1 MRGDDVGH
9 ATAERHRPPPDDAR
23 CFGRFF
29 YPPLKGIKLDDQC
42 VTCSRRNE
50 AIMDTIMT
58 RPRPSAGTVLPV
70 IQGSVCLVRVGDWG
84 W

>member
-1 MRGDDVGH
+1 MLGDDV
-9 ATAERHRPPPDDAR
+9 TSQPRSMPPDNAR
-23 CFGRFF
+23 CFGRFY

-50 AIMDTIMT
+50 GIMDAAMT